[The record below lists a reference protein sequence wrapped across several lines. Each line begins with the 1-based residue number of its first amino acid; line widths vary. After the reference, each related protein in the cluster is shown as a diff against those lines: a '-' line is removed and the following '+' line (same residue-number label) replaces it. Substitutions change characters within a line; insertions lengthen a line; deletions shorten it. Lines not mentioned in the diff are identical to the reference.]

1 MRLLRAGIRAL
12 EVCDQGFG
20 TTDAVGGR
28 AHDAAGISSSLT
40 TRVEAWGRHRMA
52 RSDSGDSDR

>member
-20 TTDAVGGR
+20 TTNAVGGG

-40 TRVEAWGRHRMA
+40 ARVEARGRHGMA
-52 RSDSGDSDR
+52 RSVSGDSDR